1 MSSHRIVFIF
11 FFCFLKFFFVFLIYY
26 ASTPNNDFILSLFIP
41 FYLFFHL
48 FFSFINLNFFLLFAV
63 ILFIRDIYLPSNFNF
78 LTFTTFMKIA
88 APSSDSD
95 LVPPLQRCA
104 SASAAISYTAHQIT
118 PRCASAQSF
127 SSTSLSTPFVTPDSA
142 PSDSIVY
149 VNSSSVQDGIDYLH
163 SFRHPNIIRLLG
175 TYVMYA
181 LYVLYVL
188 YVLYTDVTC
197 VVCTFI
203 LLDFAFEFA

>member
-1 MSSHRIVFIF
+1 
-11 FFCFLKFFFVFLIYY
+11 
-26 ASTPNNDFILSLFIP
+26 
-41 FYLFFHL
+41 
-48 FFSFINLNFFLLFAV
+48 
-63 ILFIRDIYLPSNFNF
+63 
-78 LTFTTFMKIA
+78 MKIA

-118 PRCASAQSF
+118 PRCASSQSF
-127 SSTSLSTPFVTPDSA
+127 SSSTSLSTPYVTPDCA

-149 VNSSSVQDGIDYLH
+149 VNSISVQEGINYLH

-175 TYVMYA
+175 TYV
-181 LYVLYVL
+181 LYVLYLLYVLYVMCVL

-197 VVCTFI
+197 VVNTFI
-203 LLDFAFEFA
+203 LLDFVFEFAW